1 METPDVMTKS
11 ASKDSLR
18 RSGIGAT
25 PRGASTPTAR
35 SRTPPS
41 EDDRLRMED
50 QGVMTSS
57 ALTAVL
63 KAAVARE
70 HPGIVTEGRDKL
82 SILQDVMDAHGW
94 RPVLELG
101 RALRVLSAHPVL
113 RALSAGQTP
122 RQTVER
128 WCTLERFM
136 HSRHRTRLIE
146 DDPAEARMTLRHVAI
161 DGGRIRVVNDLFIW
175 GVLVAILETAGF
187 TGLTVSLASTS
198 GAFVIHGG
206 KSRVGSRTL
215 PPVTDVATF
224 TWSPTRRTPPPLQPP
239 SAEGA
244 TDQVRDRLQSL
255 MGEDLLHPWTLEES
269 ARRLTLSR
277 RSLQRALHEE
287 GTTFSE
293 TLQRSRVDAA
303 HGLLADASLSLTD
316 VAFCTGFSDQA
327 HFSRTFRKYNDVPPS
342 ALRDLVRSKAAPR

>member
-1 METPDVMTKS
+1 
-11 ASKDSLR
+11 
-18 RSGIGAT
+18 
-25 PRGASTPTAR
+25 
-35 SRTPPS
+35 
-41 EDDRLRMED
+41 
-50 QGVMTSS
+50 MTSS

-63 KAAVARE
+63 KAAVARD
-70 HPGIVTEGRDKL
+70 HPGILTEGRDKL

-122 RQTVER
+122 RHTVER

-146 DDPAEARMTLRHVAI
+146 HDPVEPRMTLRHVAI

-187 TGLTVSLASTS
+187 TSLTVSLASAS
-198 GAFVIHGG
+198 GSAVVIHGG
-206 KSRVGSRTL
+206 TSRVGPRKL
-215 PPVTDVATF
+215 PPITDVATF
-224 TWSPTRRTPPPLQPP
+224 TWSPTRRTLPPVRSDSMDEAP
-239 SAEGA
+239 G
-244 TDQVRDRLQSL
+244 QVHDRLQSL
-255 MGEDLLHPWTLEES
+255 MGGDLLHSWTLEES

-277 RSLQRALHEE
+277 RSLQRALREE

-303 HGLLADASLSLTD
+303 HALLADASLTLTD

-342 ALRDLVRSKAAPR
+342 ALRDLVRSKAATR

>member
-1 METPDVMTKS
+1 
-11 ASKDSLR
+11 
-18 RSGIGAT
+18 
-25 PRGASTPTAR
+25 
-35 SRTPPS
+35 
-41 EDDRLRMED
+41 MED

-70 HPGIVTEGRDKL
+70 HPGILTEGRDKL
-82 SILQDVMDAHGW
+82 SLLQDVMDAHGW

-101 RALRVLSAHPVL
+101 RALRVLSGHPVL

-122 RQTVER
+122 RHTVER

-146 DDPAEARMTLRHVAI
+146 EDPAQARMTLRHVAI

-198 GAFVIHGG
+198 GAAVVIHGG
-206 KSRVGSRTL
+206 KPRVGPRTL

-224 TWSPTRRTPPPLQPP
+224 TWDPTRRTSPPLRAP

-244 TDQVRDRLQSL
+244 NGQVRDRLQSL
-255 MGEDLLHPWTLEES
+255 MRGDLLHSWTLEES

-287 GTTFSE
+287 GTSFSE

-303 HGLLADASLSLTD
+303 HTLLADASLSLTD

-342 ALRDLVRSKAAPR
+342 ALRDLVHSKAAPR